1 MKRLFCVALCL
12 AFTPS
17 WSQDITLPEFERV
30 ALDNGTVL
38 LLAEKRDIPLIGL
51 RAVVRGGTAIDPP
64 QRAGMASLL
73 SSLLQ
78 KGAGDRDAGAFA
90 SAAAN
95 VGGKISASASAEAVS
110 VSADFLSRDAD
121 LMIDL
126 VADMLLR
133 PALAAEEFVKERDR
147 AIAMI
152 QAAKGSNPSTLMPAY
167 TRGFLFGDHPYGKP
181 ISGSEASLGE
191 VGHDELLQFYD
202 DNFGGDRLVIAVA
215 GDFDIEPMK
224 ERLTAAFGAWAPAA
238 GELPRVPAAPRASG
252 RQVLL
257 VDKPGAA
264 QTYFWIGN
272 VGVALDYPRRA
283 ELRIANTL
291 FGGRFTS
298 MLMTALRV
306 ERGLTYSAYSVV
318 EQLSAPG
325 AVTIRSYTE
334 ASRTTEAIDLAIEKL
349 GELHRRGVNDK
360 MIASARNYIMGQF
373 PPTLET
379 ASALAAMLAF
389 LEQHGLDRS
398 YIDAYGEALEAAT
411 PVSVHNTISEVFP
424 LSEDLVLVLIGD
436 AAAIRND
443 ITKYGPV
450 TEISI
455 TEPHFRVPASP

>member
-1 MKRLFCVALCL
+1 MKRLVVIALCL
-12 AFTPS
+12 AAGPA

-51 RAVVRGGTAIDPP
+51 RAVVRGGASTDPP
-64 QRAGMASLL
+64 DRAGMAGLL
-73 SSLLQ
+73 ASLLQ
-78 KGAGDRDAGAFA
+78 KGAGGRDAAAFA
-90 SAAAN
+90 DAAAN
-95 VGGKISASASAEAVS
+95 VGGRISASASAEAVS

-121 LMIDL
+121 LMIEL

-133 PALAAEEFVKERDR
+133 PTLAEEEFVKERDR

-152 QAAKGSNPSTLMPAY
+152 QAAKGSNPATLMPAY
-167 TRGFLFGDHPYGKP
+167 TRGFLFGEHPYGNP
-181 ISGSEASLGE
+181 VSGSEASLAE
-191 VGHDELLQFYD
+191 VGHDELREFYD
-202 DNFGGDRLVIAVA
+202 TRFGGDRLVVAVA
-215 GDFDIEPMK
+215 GDFETGPMK
-224 ERLTAAFGAWAPAA
+224 ARLEAAFGAWAPAA
-238 GELPRVPAAPRASG
+238 AALPEIPAAARASG
-252 RQVLL
+252 RRVLL

-334 ASRTTEAIDLAIEKL
+334 TSRTTEAIDLAIEQL
-349 GELHRRGVNDK
+349 GELHRRGVNDE

-411 PVSVHNTISEVFP
+411 PVSVHNTISDVFP
-424 LSEDLVLVLIGD
+424 LTENLVLVLIGD
-436 AAAIRND
+436 AAAIRED
-443 ITKYGPV
+443 VKKYGPV
-450 TEISI
+450 TEIPI
-455 TEPHFRVPASP
+455 TEPSFRVPVSP